1 MKYGEPYV
9 EYKFTSEELNLVEYA
24 IRNPKFEDGVAFSQR
39 DIRKSRIAWI
49 DDQGL
54 DIVLLRLGREISR
67 NSGWNLH
74 LRRCD
79 PVQYTEY
86 DAGGKYDWHSDQ
98 APPMPD
104 HRDGIVKVRKI
115 SMTLFL
121 NDPEEYEGG
130 EFDVEIWG
138 PNGSNGGDA
147 YSIVGNNDFDKQ
159 FDVKEN
165 NEKGRYVTFKS
176 TKGSAV
182 FFQSDQWHRVRP
194 VTSGV
199 RKSLVVWFI
208 GPPYV

>member
-24 IRNPKFEDGVAFSQR
+24 LRNPKFEDGVAFSQR

-138 PNGSNGGDA
+138 PKGS
-147 YSIVGNNDFDKQ
+147 IGNDSRFKDKG
-159 FDVKEN
+159 
-165 NEKGRYVTFKS
+165 NEEERYVTFKQS
-176 TKGSAV
+176 KGNAI
-182 FFQSDQWHRVRP
+182 FFQSDQFHRVRP
-194 VTSGV
+194 VISGL

>member
-24 IRNPKFEDGVAFSQR
+24 LRNPKFEDGVAFSQR

-138 PNGSNGGDA
+138 PKGS
-147 YSIVGNNDFDKQ
+147 IGNDSRFKDKG
-159 FDVKEN
+159 
-165 NEKGRYVTFKS
+165 NEEERYVTFKQS
-176 TKGSAV
+176 KGNAI
-182 FFQSDQWHRVRP
+182 FFQSDQFHRVRP
-194 VTSGV
+194 VTSGL

>member
-24 IRNPKFEDGVAFSQR
+24 LRNPKFEDGVAFSQR

-138 PNGSNGGDA
+138 PKGS
-147 YSIVGNNDFDKQ
+147 IGNDSRFKDKG
-159 FDVKEN
+159 
-165 NEKGRYVTFKS
+165 NEEERYVTFKQS
-176 TKGSAV
+176 KGNAV
-182 FFQSDQWHRVRP
+182 FFQSDQFHRVRP
-194 VTSGV
+194 VISGL

>member
-49 DDQGL
+49 DDHGL
-54 DIVLLRLGREISR
+54 DIVLLRLARKINQ

-138 PNGSNGGDA
+138 PKGS
-147 YSIVGNNDFDKQ
+147 IGNDSRFKDKG
-159 FDVKEN
+159 
-165 NEKGRYVTFKS
+165 NEEERYVTFKQS
-176 TKGSAV
+176 KGNAI
-182 FFQSDQWHRVRP
+182 FFQSDQFHRVRP
-194 VTSGV
+194 VISGL

>member
-138 PNGSNGGDA
+138 PKGS
-147 YSIVGNNDFDKQ
+147 IGNDSRFKDKG
-159 FDVKEN
+159 
-165 NEKGRYVTFKS
+165 NEEERYVTFKQS
-176 TKGSAV
+176 KGNAI
-182 FFQSDQWHRVRP
+182 FFQSDQFHRVRP
-194 VTSGV
+194 VISGL